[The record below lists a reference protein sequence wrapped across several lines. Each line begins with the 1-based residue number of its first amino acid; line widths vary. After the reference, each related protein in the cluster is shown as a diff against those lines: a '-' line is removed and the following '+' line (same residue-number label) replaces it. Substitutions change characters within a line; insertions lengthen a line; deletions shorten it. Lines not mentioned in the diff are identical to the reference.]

1 MSRALA
7 AITFLIRSGYGFY
20 PLAEGESTCSSEQS
34 HTAPSCRAMSR
45 ARLVRWA
52 AVAVR
57 DSEGLRR
64 GANWSDVSRPRI
76 PRSPYNEERIGK
88 IGTRARDAASSIS
101 LGGDCQVT
109 VAQHDNALSVE
120 ACLAELLD
128 QLAIPAAH
136 FAGRGSADLKG
147 LLSQHPERVASL
159 AVLCPAVLDTRTLAL
174 LGERLLVVTGDRG
187 PGARRVQ
194 AALPELPR
202 ATAVVLDDYAGLTW
216 SDIAAERGDSIAA
229 AMQEFLAHRDA
240 LPLGGLPEQESEIA
254 GISYRLR
261 GAGAPLV
268 LLPLDLSP
276 GQWEPLIPA
285 LAARYCTITLGGAL
299 LGSVASLEERGRSG
313 YMAVVRGLLDA
324 LAIQPGENVLEVG
337 CGSGVIMRELAR
349 RTTGANRLIGRDM
362 SPYLLREARA
372 LARREGL
379 LDYIDFG
386 EGRAEE
392 LPLPD
397 AAVDVALSSTVFEEG
412 DAELMLSEI
421 MRVTRPGGR
430 VGITVRAID
439 MPFWVNLPLDPALKA
454 KVDAPGI
461 IGGGAAPKGVADMSL
476 YHRLASL
483 GLTGLKCF
491 PQLVSVVPG
500 SERIERY
507 QQQVLAALTPA
518 EAKTWQQA
526 VAAAKANGTF
536 FIAQAYHCAVGTKP
550 G

>member
-1 MSRALA
+1 M
-7 AITFLIRSGYGFY
+7 
-20 PLAEGESTCSSEQS
+20 
-34 HTAPSCRAMSR
+34 TA
-45 ARLVRWA
+45 
-52 AVAVR
+52 
-57 DSEGLRR
+57 
-64 GANWSDVSRPRI
+64 
-76 PRSPYNEERIGK
+76 
-88 IGTRARDAASSIS
+88 
-101 LGGDCQVT
+101 
-109 VAQHDNALSVE
+109 AQHDNALSVE

-128 QLAIPAAH
+128 QLGIPAAH
-136 FAGRGSADLKG
+136 FAGRGSADLKVF
-147 LLSQHPERVASL
+147 LSQHPERVASL
-159 AVLCPAVLDTRTLAL
+159 TVLCPAVLDTRTLAL
-174 LGERLLVVTGDRG
+174 MGERLLVVTGDRG

-194 AALPELPR
+194 AGLPELPK

-229 AMQEFLAHRDA
+229 AMQKFLAHRDA
-240 LPLGGLPEQESEIA
+240 PPLAGLPEQEGEIA
-254 GISYRLR
+254 GISYRVR

-313 YMAVVRGLLDA
+313 YMAVVRGLLEA
-324 LAIQPGENVLEVG
+324 LAIAPGESVLEVG

-349 RTTGANRLIGRDM
+349 RTAGANRLIGRDM

-386 EGRAEE
+386 KGRAEA

-397 AAVDVALSSTVFEEG
+397 GAVDVALSSTVFEEG

-421 MRVTRPGGR
+421 VRVTRPGGR

-439 MPFWVNLPLDPALKA
+439 MPFWVNLPLAAALKA

-461 IGGGAAPKGVADMSL
+461 IGGGAAPRGVADMSL
-476 YHRLASL
+476 YRRLAAL

-507 QQQVLAALTPA
+507 QQQILAALTPG
-518 EAKTWQQA
+518 EANTWQQA
-526 VAAAKANGTF
+526 VAAAKADGTF